1 MNAKEQHPR
10 KHHHVFG
17 NDQHQKG
24 ERRTRWVVAIT
35 LVMMAIEIVAGMA
48 FGSMALLADGWHMA
62 THAAA
67 LGVTVFAY
75 SYARKHATNPR
86 YSFGTGKVGALGGF
100 ASAISL
106 ALVALAVT
114 GESLNRLL
122 SPVEIH
128 FGEAIGVA
136 TIGLIVNV
144 VCALLLRE
152 DHGHHHH
159 HGGGH
164 HHHHHDHNL
173 RGAYLHVMADALTS
187 VLAILALVLG
197 SQFGWAWMD
206 PAMGIVGAVII
217 ARWSWGLLHSTS
229 GVLLDAEV
237 SMEKRTEVQK
247 AIEADSDN
255 HVVDLHLW
263 RVGPSHLAAVVSIV
277 SSEPKEPDY
286 YRELLRDFSDIVH
299 VTVEVNHH
307 QKATGTSH

>member
-1 MNAKEQHPR
+1 MNAKQLHPR
-10 KHHHVFG
+10 QHHHVFG
-17 NDQHQKG
+17 TDLHQEG

-35 LVMMAIEIVAGMA
+35 LVMMIIEIVAGMV

-75 SYARKHATNPR
+75 AYARKHATDPR

-114 GESLNRLL
+114 SESVSRLL

-136 TIGLIVNV
+136 TVGLIVNV

-152 DHGHHHH
+152 DHDHHH

-197 SQFGWAWMD
+197 SQFGWIWMD
-206 PAMGIVGAVII
+206 PAMGVVGALII
-217 ARWSWGLLHSTS
+217 ARWSWSLLRSTS
-229 GVLLDAEV
+229 AVLLDAET
-237 SMEKRTEVQK
+237 SMERRAQVRE
-247 AIEADSDN
+247 AIESDADN
-255 HVVDLHLW
+255 RVVDLHLW
-263 RVGPSHLAAVVSIV
+263 RVGPNHLAAVVSVV
-277 SSEPKEPDY
+277 SCGPKEPDY

-299 VTVEVNHH
+299 VTVEVNRH
-307 QKATGTSH
+307 QEATGTSD